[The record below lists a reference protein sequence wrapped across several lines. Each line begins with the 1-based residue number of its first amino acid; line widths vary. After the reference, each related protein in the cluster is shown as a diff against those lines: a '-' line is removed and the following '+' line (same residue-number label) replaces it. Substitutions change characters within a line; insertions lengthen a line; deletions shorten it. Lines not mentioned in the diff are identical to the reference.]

1 MSTIRDIWV
10 TLSTGRKITF
20 MIVAALV
27 LLLPL
32 LALSFLY
39 QKESVVLYSD
49 LHSEDASAIVNRLED
64 LKIEY
69 DLSGDGNTILV
80 QKEDLYS
87 TRLKMVGEDGPARG
101 SAGFELFDDADYG
114 MTEFTQKVNLQ
125 RAMQGELAR
134 TISSMDEVKFSRVHL
149 VIPEAALFKKDKK
162 EPKASVTLVL
172 HSDASVT
179 MEQVTGI
186 QTLVASSVDR
196 LSASKV
202 TVLDGQGRVL
212 SAIDDGMMFGK
223 KATQRSR
230 DIETHLERKVQ
241 RALDMLFGFGNSSV
255 SINVALSSKTVERI
269 VEEVLPPIGGFKG
282 VLTKRKHTKTV
293 NNTLAKKSKKGQQIA
308 DVKENTE
315 ETFDFGR
322 SRENTVEEP
331 GGISRLTVS
340 VLLPTNLANTRLS
353 EVEAI
358 VKNAVGFDDVRG
370 DEISVISAL
379 GSARTSGA
387 ALLGSNLDLPTVS
400 NTGMDIVTASNS
412 IEPSNNLAT
421 GDSIRPVVVFL
432 SFCIVALLL
441 ALIVVSILRKKP
453 ARLTLEE
460 RDELLND
467 IQLWLTDESKTAVSM
482 ER

>member
-1 MSTIRDIWV
+1 MSTIRDLWV
-10 TLSTGRKITF
+10 TLSAGRKISL
-20 MIVAALV
+20 MLVAALA

-49 LHSEDASAIVNRLED
+49 LQNEDASAIVSHLED

-69 DLSGDGNTILV
+69 ELSGDGNTILV

-87 TRLKMVGEDGPARG
+87 TRLKMVGKDGPARG

-172 HSDASVT
+172 HTGSSVT
-179 MEQVTGI
+179 MEQVQGI
-186 QTLVASSVDR
+186 QTLVASSVDG
-196 LSASKV
+196 LNALKV
-202 TVLDGQGRVL
+202 TILDGQGRVL
-212 SAIDDGMMFGK
+212 SAIDDGRMFGK

-230 DIETHLERKVQ
+230 DIEMHLEQKVQ

-255 SINVALSSKTVERI
+255 TINVALSSKTVERI

-293 NNTLAKKSKKGQQIA
+293 NNALTNKSKKGRQVA
-308 DVKENTE
+308 DIKENTE

-340 VLLPTNLANTRLS
+340 VLLPTNLANTRIS

-358 VKNAVGFDDVRG
+358 VKNAIGYNDVRG

-379 GSARTSGA
+379 GSTRISEAV
-387 ALLGSNLDLPTVS
+387 LLGTNLDLPVVPSTGIDGVMASSNMAVS
-400 NTGMDIVTASNS
+400 NS
-412 IEPSNNLAT
+412 LAT
-421 GDSIRPVVVFL
+421 GYSIRPVVVFL
-432 SFCIVALLL
+432 SFCIVVLLI
-441 ALIVVSILRKKP
+441 ALIVVSRLRKQP

-467 IQLWLTDESKTAVSM
+467 IQLWLTDESKTTVSM